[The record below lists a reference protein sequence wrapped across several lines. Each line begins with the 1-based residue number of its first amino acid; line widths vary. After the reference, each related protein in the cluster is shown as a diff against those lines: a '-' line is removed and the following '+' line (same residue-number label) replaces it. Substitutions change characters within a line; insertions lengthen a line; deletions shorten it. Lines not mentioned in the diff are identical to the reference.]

1 MVGINFKS
9 LHSNRAQIRNCL
21 NTKYLLKEK
30 QETIQNGI
38 NLNCDFASFKILW
51 FLYNLYKIYK
61 MEVIL
66 STSQ

>member
-38 NLNCDFASFKILW
+38 NLNCEVTSFKIL
-51 FLYNLYKIYK
+51 
-61 MEVIL
+61 
-66 STSQ
+66 